1 MQRNRFATKKDIA
14 YIRDTISR
22 LKKDLLQLRK
32 LSRQQNPQDFPFI
45 KSREVRKMLRIS
57 ASTLQVLRNKG
68 QIPFTRL
75 GGQLLYEYNE
85 IKDLLLKGKNGRQ

>member
-1 MQRNRFATKKDIA
+1 MQTNTPVTSKDLA
-14 YIRDTISR
+14 YIHKDISR

-32 LSRQQNPQDFPFI
+32 LLRQQKPQEFPFI

-57 ASTLQVLRNKG
+57 TSTLQMMRNKG

-75 GGQLLYEYNE
+75 GGQLLYEYNDV
-85 IKDLLLKGKNGRQ
+85 KDLLIKGKNSNR